1 VAAVKL
7 HNDLFGKHAEDY
19 YSALTELSKE
29 EAVRMEAA
37 RYFAFF
43 PVDTDH
49 ECECGCGGGR
59 GDLLRMAAGVN
70 PLKQQFRSQVF
81 LMEDRV
87 AGNSTKDSTIRRL
100 IRLVCGK
107 GTCTPDVVQ
116 QVAHTFVKRES
127 TKMSQVN
134 NSHMTHMVHG
144 KEERAELEEVLKN
157 DVVLGPL
164 LDYTRCIITDGGKI
178 GKECCYGK
186 PDGKC

>member
-1 VAAVKL
+1 V
-7 HNDLFGKHAEDY
+7 
-19 YSALTELSKE
+19 
-29 EAVRMEAA
+29 
-37 RYFAFF
+37 
-43 PVDTDH
+43 
-49 ECECGCGGGR
+49 
-59 GDLLRMAAGVN
+59 LLKCAT
-70 PLKQQFRSQVF
+70 PLYW
-81 LMEDRV
+81 
-87 AGNSTKDSTIRRL
+87 AHT
-100 IRLVCGK
+100 
-107 GTCTPDVVQ
+107 

-144 KEERAELEEVLKN
+144 KEERAELEEVLKK